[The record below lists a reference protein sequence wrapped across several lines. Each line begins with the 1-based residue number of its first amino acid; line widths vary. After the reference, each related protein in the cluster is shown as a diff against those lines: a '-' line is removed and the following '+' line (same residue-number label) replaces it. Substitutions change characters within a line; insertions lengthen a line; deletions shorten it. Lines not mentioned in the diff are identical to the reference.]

1 MLMSA
6 FRGGGGN
13 LTRTK
18 GSVEEFGVY
27 HVTAAGLSRSN
38 QMNNQD
44 KRRRLARN
52 QLLVTFSKQQ
62 SNPYAVSVVS
72 GREPSSVTPSLAHKF
87 TRLPTWM
94 AEPWASAPKW
104 GSLGPA
110 VIKAHRFDPV
120 WAQSGWDDGKK
131 EMERDIQT
139 FHSLIKC
146 RTFIYSVLRVCQKST
161 LCKANQGWN
170 CLKQKWGDQYSVIRW
185 SSSLIAP

>member
-1 MLMSA
+1 MEE
-6 FRGGGGN
+6 
-13 LTRTK
+13 RT
-18 GSVEEFGVY
+18 GVY

-72 GREPSSVTPSLAHKF
+72 GREPSLVTPSLAHKF

-94 AEPWASAPKW
+94 QEPWASTPKW

-110 VIKAHRFDPV
+110 VIKAHRFNPV
-120 WAQSGWDDGKK
+120 GPNQDGMVGKK
-131 EMERDIQT
+131 RWRETSRPFT
-139 FHSLIKC
+139 PSLSAAHL
-146 RTFIYSVLRVCQKST
+146 FT
-161 LCKANQGWN
+161 LF
-170 CLKQKWGDQYSVIRW
+170 
-185 SSSLIAP
+185 